1 MHSLFPW
8 SYVFLWGGIFNFL
21 WCSMKGLQHKQADLA
36 EDTKCPIKPQISW
49 FCFGQ
54 ITKTPKHVQQFTV
67 HLRPQKTNK
76 QTNKESLSL
85 LWELWML
92 QSMQPVVKA
101 TSLCKYSPMMC
112 ILYKILLITYEQS
125 LNYKLHGQNFL
136 FSVTQYF
143 SPHPFTQ
150 QSTAPLSPCIRLTAC
165 RLVNK
170 AGRYKSC

>member
-76 QTNKESLSL
+76 QTKSPFLCSESCECYNLCN
-85 LWELWML
+85 LWWKLRLYVNTVLWC
-92 QSMQPVVKA
+92 A
-101 TSLCKYSPMMC
+101 FCIKY
-112 ILYKILLITYEQS
+112 LITYEQS
-125 LNYKLHGQNFL
+125 LNYNLHGQNFL
-136 FSVTQYF
+136 FSVTHYF

>member
-1 MHSLFPW
+1 MFSFEGE
-8 SYVFLWGGIFNFL
+8 FLIFYDVL
-21 WCSMKGLQHKQADLA
+21 WKVCSTNRQTWPRILNVPLNPKLVDSALDKLQ
-36 EDTKCPIKPQISW
+36 KPQSMFNSLLFIW
-49 FCFGQ
+49 G
-54 ITKTPKHVQQFTV
+54 
-67 HLRPQKTNK
+67 RRK

-136 FSVTQYF
+136 FSVTHYF